1 MANTPYPN
9 YVLENKFEDQYQTYL
24 DFMQFCTVD
33 NSLTGEPGMKKKIR
47 TYVATDGTE
56 TVAKGEGNT
65 KSITASYTETEYT
78 IETLQN
84 RFDWYDE
91 DEMEDP
97 LVVDKGLEHQAVD
110 MFNTANKK
118 AIAEFAKATQKVETA
133 KFDFNSFVDA
143 VASIKDLKISESTE
157 ITGLGVFALVHKDDV
172 AEIRKNLGELLK
184 YVEAYA
190 RSGYIG
196 TVAGVNIY
204 TSALATKGQ
213 FAVATKEDEI
223 KRSYFAG
230 LATLP
235 YLGWALGTFIGA
247 ILGNI
252 LPDRLMSALSVAIYG
267 MFVAVVVPEMKKA
280 RPVLIVVIIAII
292 LSCLF
297 YYIPLLSKISSGIT
311 ITIVA
316 ITAAIIGSIFFPVS
330 DEADNSNN

>member
-1 MANTPYPN
+1 MNNYKRGLITGIPIALGYLSVSFTFGIMA
-9 YVLENKFEDQYQTYL
+9 VSF
-24 DFMQFCTVD
+24 
-33 NSLTGEPGMKKKIR
+33 
-47 TYVATDGTE
+47 
-56 TVAKGEGNT
+56 
-65 KSITASYTETEYT
+65 
-78 IETLQN
+78 
-84 RFDWYDE
+84 
-91 DEMEDP
+91 
-97 LVVDKGLEHQAVD
+97 GLSWWQAV
-110 MFNTANKK
+110 
-118 AIAEFAKATQKVETA
+118 
-133 KFDFNSFVDA
+133 
-143 VASIKDLKISESTE
+143 LISMT
-157 ITGLGVFALVHKDDV
+157 
-172 AEIRKNLGELLK
+172 
-184 YVEAYA
+184 
-190 RSGYIG
+190 
-196 TVAGVNIY
+196 TV
-204 TSALATKGQ
+204 TSAGQ
-213 FAVATKEDEI
+213 FAGIGIMIHPGQYIQMLISQITINIRYSFMSISIGQKADSRFSGIYRWLLGFFITDEIFAVATKEDEI

-297 YYIPLLSKISSGIT
+297 YYIPLVSKISSGIT

>member
-9 YVLENKFEDQYQTYL
+9 YVLENKFEDQYKTYL
-24 DFMQFCTVD
+24 DLMQFCTVD

-56 TVAKGEGNT
+56 SVSKGEGNT
-65 KSITASYTETEYT
+65 KSITANYTEKEYI

-110 MFNTANKK
+110 MFNTANQK

-133 KFDFNSFVDA
+133 KFDFNCFVDA
-143 VASIKDLKISESTE
+143 VASIKDLRISESTE

-172 AEIRKNLGELLK
+172 AELRKNLGDLLK
-184 YVEAYA
+184 YVEAFA
-190 RSGYIG
+190 RTGYIG

-213 FAVATKEDEI
+213 FAVATKQAVTYFNKLGAEAEVSTKGSRSAENANKRENTAFLRKYGIFALTDQNFVVKVVKNATASQATGDEI
-223 KRSYFAG
+223 P
-230 LATLP
+230 T
-235 YLGWALGTFIGA
+235 
-247 ILGNI
+247 
-252 LPDRLMSALSVAIYG
+252 V
-267 MFVAVVVPEMKKA
+267 
-280 RPVLIVVIIAII
+280 
-292 LSCLF
+292 
-297 YYIPLLSKISSGIT
+297 
-311 ITIVA
+311 
-316 ITAAIIGSIFFPVS
+316 
-330 DEADNSNN
+330 

>member
-9 YVLENKFEDQYQTYL
+9 YVLENKFEDQYKTYL
-24 DFMQFCTVD
+24 DLMQFCTVD

-47 TYVATDGTE
+47 TYVVTDGTE
-56 TVAKGEGNT
+56 SVSKGEGNT
-65 KSITASYTETEYT
+65 KSITANYTEKEYT

-110 MFNTANKK
+110 MFNTANQK

-133 KFDFNSFVDA
+133 KFDFNCFVDA

-172 AEIRKNLGELLK
+172 AELRKNLGDLLK
-184 YVEAYA
+184 YVEAFA
-190 RSGYIG
+190 RTGYIG

-213 FAVATKEDEI
+213 FAVATKQAVTYFNKLGAEAEVSTKGSRSAENANKRENTAFLRKYGIFALTDQNFVVKVVKNATASQATGDEI
-223 KRSYFAG
+223 P
-230 LATLP
+230 T
-235 YLGWALGTFIGA
+235 
-247 ILGNI
+247 
-252 LPDRLMSALSVAIYG
+252 V
-267 MFVAVVVPEMKKA
+267 
-280 RPVLIVVIIAII
+280 
-292 LSCLF
+292 
-297 YYIPLLSKISSGIT
+297 
-311 ITIVA
+311 
-316 ITAAIIGSIFFPVS
+316 
-330 DEADNSNN
+330 

>member
-24 DFMQFCTVD
+24 DLMQFCTVD

-97 LVVDKGLEHQAVD
+97 LVVDKGLEHQVVD
-110 MFNTANKK
+110 MFNTAQKK
-118 AIAEFAKATQKVETA
+118 AVAEFAKATQKVETA

-157 ITGLGVFALVHKDDV
+157 ITGLGVFALVHKKDT
-172 AEIRKNLGELLK
+172 AEIRKNLGDLLK

-204 TSALATKGQ
+204 TSALAKEGE
-213 FAVATKEDEI
+213 FAVATKEAVT
-223 KRSYFAG
+223 YFNKK
-230 LATLP
+230 
-235 YLGWALGTFIGA
+235 GA
-247 ILGNI
+247 
-252 LPDRLMSALSVAIYG
+252 
-267 MFVAVVVPEMKKA
+267 
-280 RPVLIVVIIAII
+280 
-292 LSCLF
+292 
-297 YYIPLLSKISSGIT
+297 
-311 ITIVA
+311 
-316 ITAAIIGSIFFPVS
+316 
-330 DEADNSNN
+330 EAES

>member
-1 MANTPYPN
+1 MNNYKRGLITGIPIALGYLSVSFTFGIMA
-9 YVLENKFEDQYQTYL
+9 VSF
-24 DFMQFCTVD
+24 
-33 NSLTGEPGMKKKIR
+33 
-47 TYVATDGTE
+47 
-56 TVAKGEGNT
+56 
-65 KSITASYTETEYT
+65 
-78 IETLQN
+78 
-84 RFDWYDE
+84 
-91 DEMEDP
+91 
-97 LVVDKGLEHQAVD
+97 GLSWWQAV
-110 MFNTANKK
+110 
-118 AIAEFAKATQKVETA
+118 
-133 KFDFNSFVDA
+133 
-143 VASIKDLKISESTE
+143 LISMT
-157 ITGLGVFALVHKDDV
+157 
-172 AEIRKNLGELLK
+172 
-184 YVEAYA
+184 
-190 RSGYIG
+190 
-196 TVAGVNIY
+196 TV
-204 TSALATKGQ
+204 TSAGQ
-213 FAVATKEDEI
+213 FAGIGIMIHPGQYIQMLISQITINIRYSFMSISIGQKADSRFSGIYRWLLGFFITDEIFAVATKEDEI

-267 MFVAVVVPEMKKA
+267 MVVPEMKKA

>member
-1 MANTPYPN
+1 MANTPYQN
-9 YVLENKFEDQYQTYL
+9 YVLENKFEDQYATYL
-24 DFMQFCTVD
+24 DLMQFCTVD
-33 NSLTGEPGMKKKIR
+33 NSLTGEPGTKKKIR

-56 TVAKGEGNT
+56 TVTKGEGNT

-213 FAVATKEDEI
+213 FAVATKEAVTYFNKKGAEAEVSTKGSRSAENAN
-223 KRSYFAG
+223 KRENTAFLRKYGIFA
-230 LATLP
+230 LTNQNYIVKVVKSTPSELP
-235 YLGWALGTFIGA
+235 AGDG
-247 ILGNI
+247 
-252 LPDRLMSALSVAIYG
+252 
-267 MFVAVVVPEMKKA
+267 
-280 RPVLIVVIIAII
+280 
-292 LSCLF
+292 
-297 YYIPLLSKISSGIT
+297 IPT
-311 ITIVA
+311 V
-316 ITAAIIGSIFFPVS
+316 
-330 DEADNSNN
+330 